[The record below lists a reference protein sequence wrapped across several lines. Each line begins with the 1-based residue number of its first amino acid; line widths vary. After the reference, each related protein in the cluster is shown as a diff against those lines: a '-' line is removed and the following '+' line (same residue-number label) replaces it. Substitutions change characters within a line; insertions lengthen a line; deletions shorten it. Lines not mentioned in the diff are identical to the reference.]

1 MVGLELGGDDYLAK
15 PFQARELV
23 ARIRALLRR
32 SAAPRP
38 GGAGNTTSGTPRQ
51 DDGIWSFGQWKLKVL
66 SRHLVDENGVVIPL
80 SAAEFKLLLLFLE
93 NPQRVLSRDAIL
105 EHMADRAADVYDR
118 SIDVQISRLRSKLRD
133 DARNPDLIRTM
144 RGDGYMFTVPVERS
158 SS

>member
-1 MVGLELGGDDYLAK
+1 M
-15 PFQARELV
+15 
-23 ARIRALLRR
+23 
-32 SAAPRP
+32 
-38 GGAGNTTSGTPRQ
+38 
-51 DDGIWSFGQWKLKVL
+51 
-66 SRHLVDENGVVIPL
+66 VIPL